1 MKKVFQMADPV
12 TEELLG
18 KLKVMAD
25 NSGIEFDPKR
35 MTTDMDY
42 AYEILME
49 LGSTHDQIQG
59 LVVMQALKHFG
70 LLDLSEGM
78 SE

>member
-1 MKKVFQMADPV
+1 MADPV

-18 KLKVMAD
+18 KLKTMAEK
-25 NSGIEFDPKR
+25 GGVEFDSDR
-35 MTTDMDY
+35 MTKDLGY

-49 LGSTHDQIQG
+49 LGNTHDQVQG
-59 LVVMQALKHFG
+59 LVVMQMLKHLG
-70 LLDLSEGM
+70 LLDLSDGM

>member
-1 MKKVFQMADPV
+1 MSDPV

-18 KLKVMAD
+18 RLKIMAE
-25 NSGIEFDPKR
+25 NNGVEFDSKR

-42 AYEILME
+42 AYQTLME
-49 LGSTHDQIQG
+49 LGDTHDQIQG
-59 LVVMQALKHFG
+59 LVVMQMLRHLG
-70 LLDLSEGM
+70 LLDLSDGM

>member
-1 MKKVFQMADPV
+1 MPDPV

-18 KLKVMAD
+18 KLVVMAKE
-25 NSGIEFDPKR
+25 SGVEFDPGR

-42 AYEILME
+42 AYQTLME
-49 LGSTHDQIQG
+49 LGNTHDQIQG
-59 LVVMQALKHFG
+59 LVVMQMLKHLG
-70 LLDLSEGM
+70 LLDLSDGM